1 MAAASMTISPARQ
14 AVIDFTEPYMTLH
27 TTVLIKKSP
36 ATDAAITSVED
47 LVGQSEVKYGLMKDG
62 ITEDFFKY
70 TSNAVYRQIWRT
82 IQVCHVGFQIMVRPV
97 DVAKLCLYVY
107 VPVCLYVCLSVCM
120 HVCLSMCVSVY
131 MSVCMFVCMY
141 VCMSTRVSVCL
152 STRLSVCLAGWL
164 SVCLSPLL
172 VYLPVCISACLSI

>member
-1 MAAASMTISPARQ
+1 MIHTLHVSRLQEADMAAASMTISPARK

-36 ATDAAITSVED
+36 ATDEAITSVED

-82 IQVCHVGFQIMVRPV
+82 IQVGQLM
-97 DVAKLCLYVY
+97 
-107 VPVCLYVCLSVCM
+107 
-120 HVCLSMCVSVY
+120 
-131 MSVCMFVCMY
+131 
-141 VCMSTRVSVCL
+141 
-152 STRLSVCLAGWL
+152 
-164 SVCLSPLL
+164 L
-172 VYLPVCISACLSI
+172 VNSGG